1 MKKAILKFSI
11 VALIFLAF
19 TPSVKA
25 QLYVKMAD
33 SVGVWSEPQQF
44 TYKAATGIEGIIKV
58 RVKWLKRKSTTCF
71 YEVEVTNIGTTEFRG
86 VFHLSAK
93 EMGAIPNVN
102 NLSGNLKP
110 NYYVSGKIEM
120 RECWPKG
127 AKGMSDIERCRAC
140 NPKLYFAGNI
150 IK

>member
-1 MKKAILKFSI
+1 MKLKFI
-11 VALIFLAF
+11 LLFLAAF
-19 TPSVKA
+19 TLEQNANA
-25 QLYVKMAD
+25 QLYIQMAD

-44 TYKAATGIEGIIKV
+44 TIRAATGIEGVVQV
-58 RVKWLKRKSTTCF
+58 RVKFLKRKSTTGF
-71 YEVEVTNIGTTEFRG
+71 FEVEVTNIGTTEFRG

-110 NYYVSGKIEM
+110 NYYVSGSLEM

-127 AKGMSDIERCRAC
+127 AKTMTDIERCKAC
-140 NPKLYFAGNI
+140 KPKLYFAGNI